1 MKTHE
6 KAPVLEIERT
16 PEFYEVATAL
26 SDYVNALNLDAGR
39 NNELV
44 RLMLDQVKEAEMG
57 AFSHGFRLGVAYK
70 DLELKDDERA
80 AAAPVLGGGVP
91 S

>member
-1 MKTHE
+1 MNPHKEEPT
-6 KAPVLEIERT
+6 LERERT
-16 PEFYEVATAL
+16 PEFYEAAKAL

-39 NNELV
+39 HNELV

-70 DLELKDDERA
+70 GLELKDDEQA